1 MAHYAFLDEN
11 NIVVQV
17 IVGNDEGDADW
28 EFLYSNAMGKP
39 CKRTSYNTRRGIYY
53 GNGFNN
59 PATED
64 QTKAFRKN
72 YAGVG
77 FKYYADSNLF
87 AAPQPYASWTLNT
100 TSGGWDAPITE
111 PTLTD
116 AEKAAGKFYSWD
128 ESAYQAD
135 NSTGWV
141 LITP

>member
-1 MAHYAFLDEN
+1 MAHFAELDSN
-11 NIVVQV
+11 NIVLRV
-17 IVGNDEGDADW
+17 IVVDNKDTSIPDGTEVESIGAAHCQKLYGGNW
-28 EFLYSNAMGKP
+28 KQ
-39 CKRTSYNTRRGIYY
+39 TSYN
-53 GNGFNN
+53 
-59 PATED
+59 AT
-64 QTKAFRKN
+64 FRKN

>member
-28 EFLYSNAMGKP
+28 EFLYSNAVGKP

-72 YAGVG
+72 YAGIG
-77 FKYYADSNLF
+77 FIYDSTRDAFIPPKQYESWVFNEE
-87 AAPQPYASWTLNT
+87 ACDYDPPTPYPDDGNSYNWDEET
-100 TSGGWDAPITE
+100 TSWVE
-111 PTLTD
+111 VTD
-116 AEKAAGKFYSWD
+116 A
-128 ESAYQAD
+128 
-135 NSTGWV
+135 
-141 LITP
+141 

>member
-1 MAHYAFLDEN
+1 MAHFAELDSN
-11 NIVVQV
+11 NIVLRV
-17 IVGNDEGDADW
+17 IVVDNKDTSIPDGTEVESIGVAHCQK
-28 EFLYSNAMGKP
+28 LYGGTWKQ
-39 CKRTSYNTRRGIYY
+39 TSYN
-53 GNGFNN
+53 
-59 PATED
+59 AT
-64 QTKAFRKN
+64 FRKN